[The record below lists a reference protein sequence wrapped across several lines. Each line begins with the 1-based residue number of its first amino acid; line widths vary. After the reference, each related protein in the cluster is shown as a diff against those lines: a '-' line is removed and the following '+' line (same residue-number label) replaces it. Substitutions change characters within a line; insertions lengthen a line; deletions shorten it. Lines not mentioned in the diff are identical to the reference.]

1 MKIEPTVKRSRVFF
15 EARDL
20 IVLLALCFILYFWKL
35 GTLPFYDRGES
46 REGLVVWEMF
56 KTGNWIL
63 PIVNGE
69 YIPFKPPLFHW
80 FGVLVGMLLG
90 HVDEFVARFPSA
102 LFGTLGVLM
111 TYHVGRRWWNRQ
123 AGLVAA
129 VVLATSFDWWQ
140 SATITQVDMTLAFFI
155 SSALML
161 FYFIYREEQSRTA
174 RSLALALLLALGTL
188 AKGPLGV
195 AVPCFVI
202 LVFLCIQREVV
213 FVKKL
218 PLLAGTAIFLL
229 VAGSWYGLA
238 FLQGGEDFFRRQII
252 DETLRTGVGSYGHHQ
267 PFYYFVPVL
276 FYNMLPWSFFFPG
289 LAVFLY
295 RERHRLADRH
305 LLYPLVWVGA
315 VFFFFSAALGKRG
328 VYILPLYP
336 AVALLFGAWWSAME
350 EGIAGRAEVS
360 RWLGFFYAVSGVIAT
375 ASVSLYFISEL
386 MLGQPPLRGVPK
398 KLATVFS
405 ALTAAE
411 GRSLIFA
418 GLVLLT
424 ACLLWLARLSWTRR
438 WGRVFA
444 VLTVIALVQ
453 AFFMKGAYLPYV
465 AAQRTVKPFMSRVM
479 RLVGS
484 AQPLLFYRAFDYG
497 TVFYSHR
504 HIPAYADKFSDLKPP
519 YFLLTWEENV
529 KRLSATNHFKIL
541 DMSEGRGPAGR
552 HRLVLLE
559 PEQAWPIIDPKGYGR
574 SRAENDDLGSG
585 E

>member
-1 MKIEPTVKRSRVFF
+1 MKEEATAKRSRVFF
-15 EARDL
+15 EARDF
-20 IVLLALCFILYFWKL
+20 IFLLALCFILNFWKL
-35 GTLPFYDRGES
+35 GALPFYNRGEP
-46 REGLVVWEMF
+46 REGLVVWEMY

-63 PIVNGE
+63 PIINGD

-90 HVDEFVARFPSA
+90 RVDEFVVRLPSA
-102 LFGTLGVLM
+102 LFGTLGVVM
-111 TYHVGRRWWNRQ
+111 TYEVGRRWWNRR

-140 SATITQVDMTLAFFI
+140 AATITQVDMTLAFFI
-155 SSALML
+155 AAGLVL
-161 FYFIYREEQSRTA
+161 FDFIYREEEYRTA
-174 RSLALALLLALGTL
+174 RSLALALLLGLATL

-195 AVPCFVI
+195 AVPGFVI
-202 LVFLCIQREVV
+202 VIFLAIRRDLA

-218 PLLAGTAIFLL
+218 PLVTGTVVFLL
-229 VAGSWYGLA
+229 VAASWYGLA
-238 FLQGGEDFFRRQII
+238 SVQGGEGFLRRQIL

-276 FYNMLPWSFFFPG
+276 FYNMLPWSFFFPA
-289 LAVFLY
+289 LALFLY
-295 RERHRLADRH
+295 RERRRLQDRH

-315 VFFFFSAALGKRG
+315 VFFFFSVALGKRG

-336 AVALLFGAWWSAME
+336 AVALLFGAWWYAME
-350 EGIAGRAEVS
+350 EGFEGGVEVS
-360 RWLGFFYAVSGVIAT
+360 RWLGAFYAGSGLIAT
-375 ASVSLYFISEL
+375 AAVSVYFISKFA
-386 MLGQPPLRGVPK
+386 LGHPLFSRVPK
-398 KLATVFS
+398 KFATVVS
-405 ALTAAE
+405 AVSAAP
-411 GRSLIFA
+411 GGSLIYI
-418 GLVLLT
+418 GLAVLT
-424 ACLLWLARLSWTRR
+424 ACLMLVGRFSWTKR

-444 VLTVIALVQ
+444 ILTAIALVQ
-453 AFFMKGAYLPYV
+453 AFFMKAAYLPYV
-465 AAQRTVKPFMSRVM
+465 ASQRTLKPFMSRVM

-497 TVFYSHR
+497 SVFYSQR
-504 HIPAYADKFSDLKPP
+504 HIPAYADKFSELKPP
-519 YFLLTWEENV
+519 YFLLTWEEDV
-529 KRLSATNHFKIL
+529 KRLSATNDFKIL

-574 SRAENDDLGSG
+574 SKAENDDSGSG